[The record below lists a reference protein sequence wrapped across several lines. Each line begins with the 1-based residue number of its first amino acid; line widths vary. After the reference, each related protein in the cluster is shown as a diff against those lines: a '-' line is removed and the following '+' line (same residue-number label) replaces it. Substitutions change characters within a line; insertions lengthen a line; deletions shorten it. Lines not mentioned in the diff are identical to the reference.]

1 VESNKYRH
9 LFKEI
14 VDGFSSYYIGEKK
27 RYIKHQSQS
36 DVVDFE
42 KIYQLH
48 FDRAKNRG
56 LPTEKEIFLDL
67 EEEGIWLPSDDSEIE
82 TQRFYVQN
90 LIKNK
95 KNIVLKSATERI
107 NQQIKEAE
115 EKLNSLIIKKENLIS
130 NSCEKYALNR
140 ANDFYMFNS
149 FYKTS
154 DLKEPLYT
162 QEEFEYIEPKKV
174 TALVNIYNKFHE
186 KFSEKNIQNLAIQD
200 FYKIYYSFSEST
212 MDFFGCP
219 VVKLNNFQLNL
230 LIYTR
235 IFKNIFETNED
246 IPEKIKKDPEALL
259 DYANSA
265 EARNEMK
272 EKIEDSSSASTI
284 MGATKEDLQDLGVNS
299 SSKNSLH
306 KAAKK
311 KGGSLSM
318 KDLMNLGGV

>member
-1 VESNKYRH
+1 MESNKYRH

-14 VDGFSSYYIGEKK
+14 VDGFSAYYIGEKK

-42 KIYQLH
+42 KTYDLH
-48 FDRAKNRG
+48 FNRAKDRG
-56 LPTEKEIFLDL
+56 LPTEKEIFLNL
-67 EEEGIWLPSDDSEIE
+67 KEEGIWLPSDDSEIE
-82 TQRFYVQN
+82 TQKFYVKN

-95 KNIVLKSATERI
+95 RNIVLKSATERI
-107 NQQIKEAE
+107 NQQIKDAE
-115 EKLNSLIIKKENLIS
+115 KKLNDLITKKENLVS

-140 ANDFYMFNS
+140 ANDSYMFNS

-154 DLKEPLYT
+154 DLSEPLYT

-174 TALVNIYNKFHE
+174 TALVKIYNQFHE

-212 MDFFGCP
+212 IDFFGSP

-235 IFKNIFETNED
+235 IFKNIFETNDD

-259 DYANSA
+259 DYANSS
-265 EARNEMK
+265 EAREEMK
-272 EKIEDSSSASTI
+272 EKIKDPSSASTI
-284 MGATKEDLQDLGVNS
+284 VGATQEDLQELGVNPS
-299 SSKNSLH
+299 SQNSLH
-306 KAAKK
+306 DAAKK